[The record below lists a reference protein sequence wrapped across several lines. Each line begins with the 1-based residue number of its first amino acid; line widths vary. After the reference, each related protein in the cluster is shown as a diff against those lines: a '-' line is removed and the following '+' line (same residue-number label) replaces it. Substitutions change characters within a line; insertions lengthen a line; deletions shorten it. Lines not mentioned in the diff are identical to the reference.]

1 MRKYLVVCIVNMD
14 DSTAY
19 VNVMYSSDNMFTEKE
34 IVKFSSCLQKEH
46 PEYLTVSILNIIPL
60 EE

>member
-19 VNVMYSSDNMFTEKE
+19 VNVMYSSDNMFTEAE
-34 IVKFSSCLQKEH
+34 VVRFVSLAQKEH
-46 PEYLTVSILNIIPL
+46 PEYLSVSILNIIPL
-60 EE
+60 EG